1 MKDLNNAINEYLLYV
16 ATFKAK
22 GTYTSE
28 KYGLEKLRKFLVLE
42 DISNIHE
49 INQKLIYDWIN
60 WMKQSVNN
68 KTINE
73 YVHIVKKFL
82 RHHEIHDPKIEAIKK
97 LKVVVV
103 HRDIVYQ
110 STREKLFDF
119 FDNLDLEVNNHLL
132 WKGLFYITLY
142 TGARIDELLNVRK
155 KEVDLSNEVILLTN
169 TKTKVERIVPIHSDI
184 KAFVIALINSSENEF
199 LFFNKLKKRRAN
211 YGDVRYMYKTIKRK
225 LNIDTLYSHML
236 RHTMATQMIDNGA
249 DMAVVQ
255 DLLGHSDIKT
265 TRIYARVNTKRMIS
279 EYKKYTNFK

>member
-1 MKDLNNAINEYLLYV
+1 MKDLNKAINEYLLYV

-42 DISNIHE
+42 GITNIYE

-60 WMKQSVNN
+60 WMKLSVNN

-82 RHHEIHDPKIEAIKK
+82 RHHEIHDPKIESIKK

-110 STREKLFDF
+110 TTREKLFSF
-119 FDNLDLEVNNHLL
+119 FDNLDLDVNNHLL

-142 TGARIDELLNVRK
+142 TGARIDELLNVK
-155 KEVDLSNEVILLTN
+155 KKDVNLKEKLILLRN
-169 TKTKVERIVPIHSDI
+169 TKTKKERLAPYHEKISNIVESIYH
-184 KAFVIALINSSENEF
+184 NSECDY
-199 LFFNKLKKRRAN
+199 LFYNKLKNRRAN

-236 RHTMATQMIDNGA
+236 RHTIATELIEHGA

-255 DLLGHSDIKT
+255 DLLGHADIKT
-265 TRIYARVNTKRMIS
+265 TRIYARVSNKRMIS
-279 EYKKYTNFK
+279 EYHKHVKF

>member
-1 MKDLNNAINEYLLYV
+1 MKKIEQAIIEYLDYV
-16 ATFKAK
+16 YTFKAK

-28 KYGLEKLRKFLVLE
+28 KYGLEKLRKYTIEEGYNFLSDV
-42 DISNIHE
+42 
-49 INQKLIYDWIN
+49 NQKLIYDWIN
-60 WMKQSVNN
+60 WMKKSVNN
-68 KTINE
+68 KIINE

-110 STREKLFDF
+110 STREKLFHF

-184 KAFVIALINSSENEF
+184 
-199 LFFNKLKKRRAN
+199 
-211 YGDVRYMYKTIKRK
+211 
-225 LNIDTLYSHML
+225 
-236 RHTMATQMIDNGA
+236 
-249 DMAVVQ
+249 
-255 DLLGHSDIKT
+255 
-265 TRIYARVNTKRMIS
+265 
-279 EYKKYTNFK
+279 